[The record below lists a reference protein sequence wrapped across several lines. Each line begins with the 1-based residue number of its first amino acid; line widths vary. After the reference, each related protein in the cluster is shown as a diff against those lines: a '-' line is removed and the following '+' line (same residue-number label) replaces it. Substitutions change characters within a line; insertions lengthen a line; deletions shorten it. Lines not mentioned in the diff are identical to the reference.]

1 MLIKLLWLLYSMPAT
16 RITPN
21 DKRSIIRD
29 KEAKIR
35 AILDATHALIGTKGY
50 DRVTIKD
57 IAVSAGVSV
66 GLIYLYFPNGK
77 LDIVREIPSRNVEKY
92 LIERPETIDF
102 NDFPGYMRAIITNML
117 QSTKENS
124 ALVKASISAALR
136 DSGIAEGLRKLD
148 LEDYNAISKLF
159 VRFEGVDIDE
169 VNSLKLVM
177 HWGVM
182 VKSIILYNTI
192 YPVVVT
198 DEEVLIDLMTDLSLK
213 IWGYR
218 KKKKP

>member
-1 MLIKLLWLLYSMPAT
+1 MSAT
-16 RITPN
+16 PTTPN

-50 DRVTIKD
+50 DRVTIRD
-57 IAVSAGVSV
+57 IAASAGVSV

-77 LDIVREIPSRNVEKY
+77 VDIFKEIPSRNVEKY
-92 LIERPETIDF
+92 LITQPETIDF
-102 NDFPGYMRAIITNML
+102 NDFPGYMRAVITNMQ

-124 ALVKASISAALR
+124 ALVKASISAALH
-136 DSGIAEGLRKLD
+136 DKGIAEGIRKLD
-148 LEDYNAISKLF
+148 LEDYSAISKLF
-159 VRFEGVDIDE
+159 VRFEGVDVDYA
-169 VNSLKLVM
+169 NSLKLVM
-177 HWGVM
+177 NWGVM

-192 YPVVVT
+192 YPMVLT
-198 DEEVLIDLMTDLSLK
+198 DEEALIDLMTDLSLK

-218 KKKKP
+218 KKL

>member
-1 MLIKLLWLLYSMPAT
+1 MSAT
-16 RITPN
+16 PTTPN

-57 IAVSAGVSV
+57 IAASAGVSV

-77 LDIVREIPSRNVEKY
+77 LDIVKEIPSRNVEKY
-92 LIERPETIDF
+92 LIEQPEIIDF
-102 NDFPGYMRAIITNML
+102 NDFPGYMRAVITNM
-117 QSTKENS
+117 QRSTEENS

-136 DSGIAEGLRKLD
+136 DSGIAEGFRKLD
-148 LEDYNAISKLF
+148 LEDYSAISKLF
-159 VRFEGVDIDE
+159 VRFEGVNIDDA
-169 VNSLKLVM
+169 NSLKLVM
-177 HWGVM
+177 NWGVM

-192 YPVVVT
+192 YPMVLT
-198 DEEVLIDLMTDLSLK
+198 DEEALIDLMIDLSLK
-213 IWGYR
+213 MWGYR
-218 KKKKP
+218 KKP